1 MFASEQRGARDRRKT
16 SSKVK
21 HTENK
26 NMTTKLKNIN
36 VLLIIGAALV
46 WSGQTRAQVVPPA
59 PVPDAKTAF
68 NTARDTAA
76 AHYKTARARCDAV
89 TGNPRDVCV
98 AEAKAERVR
107 VEEEAGAAYKNTLK
121 AYTQARMRI
130 ADANYDRDKARCGAL
145 TGNPRDVCIKQAK
158 ATLIA
163 AQADATADRKMI
175 EARSNAREDKL
186 TAEYRVALEKCDAF
200 AGAAKDQCVDAAK
213 TAYGK

>member
-1 MFASEQRGARDRRKT
+1 MT
-16 SSKVK
+16 SKM
-21 HTENK
+21 K
-26 NMTTKLKNIN
+26 N
-36 VLLIIGAALV
+36 VHALLIIGAAML
-46 WSGQTRAQVVPPA
+46 WSAHARAQPA
-59 PVPDAKTAF
+59 APVLAPASPAVAVPDAKTAY
-68 NTARDTAA
+68 NTARDMAA
-76 AHYKTARARCDAV
+76 ANYKVARARCDAV

-130 ADANYDRDKARCGAL
+130 ADANYDRDKARCGAV

>member
-1 MFASEQRGARDRRKT
+1 
-16 SSKVK
+16 
-21 HTENK
+21 
-26 NMTTKLKNIN
+26 MTTKLNKIHALML
-36 VLLIIGAALV
+36 VGAALL
-46 WSGQTRAQVVPPA
+46 WSAHSRAQPVAAPA
-59 PVPDAKTAF
+59 APGVAPAVTVPDAKTAY
-68 NTARDTAA
+68 NSARDTAA
-76 AHYKTARARCDAV
+76 ANYKLARARCDVV
-89 TGNPRDVCV
+89 TGNPRDVCI

-130 ADANYDRDKARCGAL
+130 ADANYDRDKARCGAV
-145 TGNPRDVCIKQAK
+145 TGNPRDVCIQQAK

-186 TAEYRVALEKCDAF
+186 SAEYRVAREKCDAF

>member
-1 MFASEQRGARDRRKT
+1 
-16 SSKVK
+16 
-21 HTENK
+21 
-26 NMTTKLKNIN
+26 MTTKMKN
-36 VLLIIGAALV
+36 VHALLIVGAAVL
-46 WSGQTRAQVVPPA
+46 WSAHSQAQPLTQPA
-59 PVPDAKTAF
+59 AAPHAPTIAPNVAVPDAKTAY
-68 NTARDTAA
+68 NTARDMAA
-76 AHYKTARARCDAV
+76 ATYKVARARCDAV
-89 TGNPRDVCV
+89 TGNPRDVCI

-130 ADANYDRDKARCGAL
+130 ADANYDRDKARCGAV

-158 ATLIA
+158 ATLIT

-186 TAEYRVALEKCDAF
+186 SAEYRVALEKCDAF

>member
-1 MFASEQRGARDRRKT
+1 
-16 SSKVK
+16 
-21 HTENK
+21 
-26 NMTTKLKNIN
+26 MTTKLRN
-36 VLLIIGAALV
+36 VHALLIIGAALL
-46 WSGQTRAQVVPPA
+46 WSAHSRAQTTVQTTA
-59 PVPDAKTAF
+59 PTAAQPSAQPVLQATTVPDAKTAY
-68 NTARDTAA
+68 NTARDMAA
-76 AHYKTARARCDAV
+76 ANYKAARARCDTV
-89 TGNPRDVCV
+89 TGNPREVCV

-130 ADANYDRDKARCGAL
+130 ADANYDRDKARCGAV
-145 TGNPRDVCIKQAK
+145 TGNDRDVCIKQAK

-163 AQADATADRKMI
+163 ARADATADRKMI

>member
-1 MFASEQRGARDRRKT
+1 
-16 SSKVK
+16 
-21 HTENK
+21 
-26 NMTTKLKNIN
+26 MTTKLKNIHALMI
-36 VLLIIGAALV
+36 VGAALL
-46 WSGQTRAQVVPPA
+46 WSAHSRAQPVA
-59 PVPDAKTAF
+59 PGVAPGAAPTVAVPDARTAY
-68 NTARDTAA
+68 NTARDVAA
-76 AHYKTARARCDAV
+76 ANYKLARARCDSV
-89 TGNPRDVCV
+89 TGNPRDVCI

-130 ADANYDRDKARCGAL
+130 ADANYDRDKARCGAV

-186 TAEYRVALEKCDAF
+186 SAEYRVALEKCDAF

>member
-1 MFASEQRGARDRRKT
+1 
-16 SSKVK
+16 
-21 HTENK
+21 
-26 NMTTKLKNIN
+26 MTTKMKN
-36 VLLIIGAALV
+36 VHALLIIGAAML
-46 WSGQTRAQVVPPA
+46 WSAHARAQPVAVTVPQSAAQPVA
-59 PVPDAKTAF
+59 VPDAKTAY
-68 NTARDTAA
+68 NTARDMAA
-76 AHYKTARARCDAV
+76 ANYKVARARCDAV
-89 TGNPRDVCV
+89 TGNPRDVCA

-130 ADANYDRDKARCGAL
+130 ADANYDRDKARCGAV
-145 TGNPRDVCIKQAK
+145 TGNTRDVCIKQAK

>member
-1 MFASEQRGARDRRKT
+1 
-16 SSKVK
+16 
-21 HTENK
+21 
-26 NMTTKLKNIN
+26 MTTKLRN
-36 VLLIIGAALV
+36 VHALLIIGAALL
-46 WSGQTRAQVVPPA
+46 WSAHSRAQTTVQTTAPTAAQPA
-59 PVPDAKTAF
+59 AQPVLQATTVPDAKTAY
-68 NTARDTAA
+68 NTARDMAA
-76 AHYKTARARCDAV
+76 ANYKAARARCDTV
-89 TGNPRDVCV
+89 TGNPREVCV

-130 ADANYDRDKARCGAL
+130 ADANYDRDKARCGAV
-145 TGNPRDVCIKQAK
+145 TGNDRDVCIKQAK

-163 AQADATADRKMI
+163 ARADATADRKMI

>member
-1 MFASEQRGARDRRKT
+1 
-16 SSKVK
+16 
-21 HTENK
+21 
-26 NMTTKLKNIN
+26 MTTKMKN
-36 VLLIIGAALV
+36 VHALLIVGAALL
-46 WSGQTRAQVVPPA
+46 WSAHARAQA
-59 PVPDAKTAF
+59 VPDAKTAY
-68 NTARDTAA
+68 NTARDMAATQYKA
-76 AHYKTARARCDAV
+76 AHARCELV
-89 TGNPRDVCV
+89 TGNPRDVCI

-130 ADANYDRDKARCGAL
+130 ADANYDRDKARCGGV
-145 TGNPRDVCIKQAK
+145 TGNDRDVCIKQAK

-200 AGAAKDQCVDAAK
+200 AGAAKDHCVDAAK